1 MNSKS
6 DDAVM
11 LYNLAPSEMKAAD
24 IEAGK
29 ITITQQNGQ
38 RLTVNGNAHEF
49 TLADGST
56 WSADRKTK
64 TWTRI
69 N

>member
-38 RLTVNGNAHEF
+38 VTTF
-49 TLADGST
+49 TLSDGST
-56 WSADRKTK
+56 WIADHASR
-64 TWTRI
+64 TWSQLK
-69 N
+69 

>member
-38 RLTVNGNAHEF
+38 ATTF